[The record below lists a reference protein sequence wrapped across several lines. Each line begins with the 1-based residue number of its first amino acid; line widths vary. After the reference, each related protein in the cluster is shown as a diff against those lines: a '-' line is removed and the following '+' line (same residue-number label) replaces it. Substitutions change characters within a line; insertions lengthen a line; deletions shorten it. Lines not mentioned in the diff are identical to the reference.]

1 LVRVVGRKLLSVQ
14 IGLRR
19 AAHKFR
25 RAVLGSV
32 GFCIEAFGRFH
43 AAENAPLVR
52 RIHPALA
59 GD

>member
-1 LVRVVGRKLLSVQ
+1 VQ
-14 IGLRR
+14 IVLRR
-19 AAHKFR
+19 GAHKFR
-25 RAVLGSV
+25 RAVLRSI

-52 RIHPALA
+52 RIHSALA